1 MKRFIIS
8 TAFTLTIIILYQI
21 IDINLFTIDLPRR
34 VSSELFKSLR
44 NDPGVEMEIV
54 LLDIEYVH
62 LDTVKTYIETL
73 ETFEPKS
80 IGVNLCNI
88 EDKSELLDNYLSQ
101 SKLIITCDCDSNS
114 NNGTSRI
121 TTPKNEVTH
130 FKTDKDSYFELQL
143 SDKNNGLKERRNKSE
158 RINFRGVDRY
168 FNAPLS
174 EIENIDPEMIKDKTV
189 LIGFLRDS
197 LITPMNYWYGRTG
210 EIQGDMSDAQIS
222 ANIIST
228 INKSE
233 FINEVNLL
241 FRILIILTVS
251 LLCTGLIRLVRTKY
265 NIANI
270 ILGLLILIV
279 LNGLSSYIIVFA
291 FSKNYYLELNEM
303 TAVLIISAIVS
314 VYWNTKDR
322 QGTSPQQNA
331 YAIAGEQSNS

>member
-1 MKRFIIS
+1 MKRLIIS
-8 TAFTLTIIILYQI
+8 TAFTLTIILLYQI

-34 VSSELFKSLR
+34 VCSEVFKSLR

-54 LLDIEYVH
+54 LLDIDYVH
-62 LDTVKTYIETL
+62 LDTVKAYIEVL
-73 ETFEPKS
+73 ETLKPKS

-88 EDKSELLDNYLSQ
+88 EDRSELLDNYLSQ
-101 SKLIITCDCDSNS
+101 SKKIISCDCGANS

-121 TTPKNEVTH
+121 TTPQNVVTH
-130 FKTDKDSYFELQL
+130 FKTDTDSYFELRL
-143 SDKNNGLKERRNKSE
+143 CDKDSGLKERRNNSE

-197 LITPMNYWYGRTG
+197 LVTPMNYWYGRPG
-210 EIQGDMSDAQIS
+210 EVQGDMSDAQIS

-228 INKSE
+228 INRNE
-233 FINEVNLL
+233 FINEVHLL
-241 FRILIILTVS
+241 FRVLIILTVS
-251 LLCTGLIRLVRTKY
+251 LLCTGLIRLGRTRY
-265 NIANI
+265 NVLNI
-270 ILGLLILIV
+270 LLGLVILVV
-279 LNGLSSYIIVFA
+279 LNGISSFIIVFA

-303 TAVLIISAIVS
+303 TVVLMISAIVS

-322 QGTSPQQNA
+322 QGTSPQQSA
-331 YAIAGEQSNS
+331 YSFWLLSR

>member
-8 TAFTLTIIILYQI
+8 TVFTLLIILLYQF

-34 VSSELFKSLR
+34 VSSEVFKSLR

-54 LLDIEYVH
+54 LLDIDYLH
-62 LDTVKTYIETL
+62 LDTVKSYIEIL
-73 ETFEPKS
+73 ETFEPKT

-101 SKLIITCDCDSNS
+101 SKKIITCDCELNS

-121 TTPKNEVTH
+121 TTSQNEVTH
-130 FKTDKDSYFELQL
+130 FKTNKNSYFELKL
-143 SDKNNGLKERRNKSE
+143 SDKDNVLKDRRNDIE
-158 RINFRGVDRY
+158 RINFKGADRY

-174 EIENIDPEMIKDKTV
+174 EIENLDPEMIKDKIV

-197 LITPMNYWYGRTG
+197 LVTPMNHWYGRRG
-210 EIQGDMSDAQIS
+210 EIRGDMSDAQIS

-228 INKSE
+228 INRSE
-233 FINEVNLL
+233 FIKEVSLL
-241 FRILIILTVS
+241 FRVLIIVTVS

-265 NIANI
+265 NVLNI
-270 ILGLLILIV
+270 LLGLVILIV
-279 LNGLSSYIIVFA
+279 LNGLSSYIIVYA

-303 TAVLIISAIVS
+303 TAVLIISAILS
-314 VYWNTKDR
+314 IYWNTRKDKVPAHNKVYKNLI
-322 QGTSPQQNA
+322 G
-331 YAIAGEQSNS
+331 